1 MGDGLFRSSNPLR
14 VEVVPCGRMRGD
26 DLDGR
31 MRMGVALGLGA
42 EREVGGLRE
51 RLDQE
56 TPKKNELHKMNFV
69 LRSDNSSVNAVPWAA
84 NRISRLQHD
93 IQSNS

>member
-1 MGDGLFRSSNPLR
+1 
-14 VEVVPCGRMRGD
+14 MRKDAGG

-56 TPKKNELHKMNFV
+56 TSKKNELHKMNFV
-69 LRSDNSSVNAVPWAA
+69 LRSDNSTVNAVSSVA
-84 NRISRLQHD
+84 NRSRRLLHD
-93 IQSNS
+93 VQSNS